1 MYNNANYLKI
11 GAVRLGPMIIK
22 LLEKIGELI
31 LAALTSVGHT
41 VGIISSAFAV
51 VHTVKGPALLRQMAH
66 LGADSLP
73 IVLLTMLFT
82 GMVMTVQI
90 AHEFIKYG
98 AQSSVGGVIAIAMGR
113 ELAPVL
119 TGVVVAGRVG
129 AAITAEIGSM
139 KVTEQIDALR
149 VMAVSP
155 IAFLVVPR
163 LLACLVMMP
172 LLVVFG
178 DVIGTIGGYVMA
190 TQYAGISEFS
200 FLHSIRVFCTP
211 NDVLGGL
218 IKGAFFGIIISL
230 VGCHKGLTTVN
241 GAAGVGQATT
251 GSVVTSIILI
261 FISNYFL
268 SLLLY

>member
-1 MYNNANYLKI
+1 M
-11 GAVRLGPMIIK
+11 MIK
-22 LLEKIGELI
+22 LLEKIGKLVI
-31 LAALTSVGHT
+31 TALEVVGRT
-41 VGIISSAFAV
+41 VAIVSSAFAV
-51 VHTVKGPALLRQMAH
+51 VHTVKGPALFRQMAH

-155 IAFLVVPR
+155 VAFLVVPR
-163 LLACLVMMP
+163 LMACLVMLP
-172 LLVVFG
+172 VLIIFG
-178 DVIGTIGGYVMA
+178 DVIGTIGGYFMA
-190 TQYAGISEFS
+190 TQYAGISEFA
-200 FLHSIRVFCTP
+200 FLHSIWVFCEP
-211 NDVLGGL
+211 NDVIGGL
-218 IKGAFFGIIISL
+218 IKGIFFGIIIAL
-230 VGCHKGLTTVN
+230 VGCHKGLTTEN
-241 GAAGVGQATT
+241 GAEGVGKATT

>member
-1 MYNNANYLKI
+1 M
-11 GAVRLGPMIIK
+11 MIK
-22 LLEKIGELI
+22 LLENIGKLV
-31 LAALTSVGHT
+31 LTVFGT
-41 VGIISSAFAV
+41 VGRTVAMISSAFAV
-51 VHTVKGPALLRQMAH
+51 IHTAKAKPLLRQMAH

-155 IAFLVVPR
+155 MAFLVVPR

-172 LLVVFG
+172 VLVVFG
-178 DVIGTIGGYVMA
+178 DVIGTIGGYFMA
-190 TQYAGISEFS
+190 TQYAGISDFA
-200 FLHSIRVFCTP
+200 FMHSIRVFCIP
-211 NDVLGGL
+211 NDVVGGL
-218 IKGAFFGIIISL
+218 IKGMFFGMIIAL
-230 VGCHKGLTTVN
+230 VGCHKGLTTEN
-241 GAAGVGQATT
+241 GAEGVGKATT
-251 GSVVTSIILI
+251 SSVVTSIILI
-261 FISNYFL
+261 FVSNYFL

>member
-1 MYNNANYLKI
+1 M
-11 GAVRLGPMIIK
+11 VIK
-22 LLEKIGELI
+22 LFEKTGKIVLTALEVTGR
-31 LAALTSVGHT
+31 T
-41 VGIISSAFAV
+41 VIMVRSSFAV
-51 VHTVKGPALLRQMAH
+51 LHTAKAKPLLRQMAH
-66 LGADSLP
+66 LGVDSLP

-155 IAFLVVPR
+155 IVYLVVPR

-172 LLVVFG
+172 VLVIFG
-178 DVIGTIGGYVMA
+178 DVIGTIGGYLMA
-190 TQYAGISEFS
+190 TQYAGITHFA
-200 FLHSIRVFCTP
+200 FIHSIRVFCIP
-211 NDVLGGL
+211 NDVVGGL
-218 IKGAFFGIIISL
+218 IKAMFFGIIIAL
-230 VGCHKGLTTVN
+230 VGCHKGLTTEN
-241 GAAGVGQATT
+241 GAEGVGKATT
-251 GSVVTSIILI
+251 GSVVTAIILI

>member
-1 MYNNANYLKI
+1 MFINLLQKLGKLTIQIFENIGFSVLMIRDSFLLLPTANGRHVLQ
-11 GAVRLGPMIIK
+11 
-22 LLEKIGELI
+22 
-31 LAALTSVGHT
+31 
-41 VGIISSAFAV
+41 
-51 VHTVKGPALLRQMAH
+51 QMAH
-66 LGADSLP
+66 LGVDSLP

-82 GMVMTVQI
+82 GMVMTVQM

-98 AQSSVGGVIAIAMGR
+98 AQSSVGGVIAIAIGR

-155 IAFLVVPR
+155 IAYLVVPR
-163 LLACLVMMP
+163 LLACLLMVP
-172 LLVVFG
+172 ALVICG
-178 DVIGTIGGYVMA
+178 DVIGTLGGYVMA
-190 TQYAGISEFS
+190 TEYAGLSHYTYV
-200 FLHSIRVFCTP
+200 HSIVIFSVP
-211 NDVLGGL
+211 NDVTGGL
-218 IKGAFFGIIISL
+218 IKAMVFGIIVAL
-230 VGCHKGLTTVN
+230 VGCYKGLNTAN
-241 GAAGVGQATT
+241 GAEGVGKATT